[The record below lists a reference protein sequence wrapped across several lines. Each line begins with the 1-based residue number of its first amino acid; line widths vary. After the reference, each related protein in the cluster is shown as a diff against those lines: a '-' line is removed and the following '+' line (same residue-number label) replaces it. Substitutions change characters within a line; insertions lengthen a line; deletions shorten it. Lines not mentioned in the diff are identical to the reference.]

1 MKPGGW
7 GPRTE
12 ESGSCLLEDILSN
25 FGEEALGSKTAP
37 IKDKQRETWEKK
49 TQETLGR
56 EGGRGERDYGI
67 QARLSLP
74 WQTEG
79 QRDRS

>member
-1 MKPGGW
+1 MGGAQALNL
-7 GPRTE
+7 GLRSLDPV
-12 ESGSCLLEDILSN
+12 SLLEDIFSK
-25 FGEEALGSKTAP
+25 FDEEALGSKTAP

-56 EGGRGERDYGI
+56 EGGRGEQDYGI

-74 WQTEG
+74 VAN
-79 QRDRS
+79 